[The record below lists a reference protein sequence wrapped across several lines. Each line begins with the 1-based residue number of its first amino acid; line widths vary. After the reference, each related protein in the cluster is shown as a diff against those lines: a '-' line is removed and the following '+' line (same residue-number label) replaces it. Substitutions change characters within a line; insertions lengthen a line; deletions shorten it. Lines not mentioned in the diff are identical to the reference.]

1 MSAGPR
7 WRVETLLVVA
17 LFLVVGLIGAANHEM
32 WRDELEIWLIA
43 RDSGSLPELLRN
55 MSTEGHPALWY
66 LTTWLVARVTRN
78 PLGMQWLSVLI
89 GAASVWIVYRHAPFP
104 RLQRTLLCFGYFPL
118 YEYTV
123 ISRNYGLEFLL
134 LWACCAVYPRR
145 WERPLALGTLL
156 LLLSQTHLFGTVLAV
171 GIVLLIAVE
180 AVSGRGAREH
190 LRRPAVL
197 GGLGLAL
204 AGAGTAALHVALQA
218 SRLGS
223 VHLGVYEPGY
233 DLPWLGSV
241 LATVARGFVPLPLPG
256 DPGLWNSNLLDRL
269 PHPAGAL
276 LGGLLGATL
285 LACCVLWLRRRPVVL
300 PSFLLVVGSMLVVFA
315 VIWYGFA
322 RHHGQIFLAFVAFAW
337 LSADLS
343 PPRDEAAAGRGGSAR
358 RIASTV
364 LTALLGIHVFAAGV
378 LLVSDAARPFSNARA
393 AARFIAAEIDGE
405 TLRVGSRD
413 YAVQPVTAWI
423 DGPFFYPE
431 SGVFGTFLHWGP
443 ERRLTSPEEAL
454 QAAETLHRREGRPVL
469 LVLTLGPGELEPGQE
484 RSLPSGTRIRHVA
497 RFEGAMVASEN
508 YWLYLLR

>member
-1 MSAGPR
+1 MMRPERTA
-7 WRVETLLVVA
+7 VVA
-17 LFLVVGLIGAANHEM
+17 AVVLAFVAIAAVGVWNHEM

-55 MSTEGHPALWY
+55 MGTQGHPALWY
-66 LTTWLVARVTRN
+66 LTIWLVARVTSN
-78 PLGMQWLSVLI
+78 PLGMQCLSVLI

-104 RLQRTLLCFGYFPL
+104 RLQRTLLCFGYFSL

-134 LWACCAVYPRR
+134 LWACCAFYPRR
-145 WERPLALGTLL
+145 RERPLALGTLL

-171 GIVLLIAVE
+171 GILSLMVLE
-180 AVSGRGAREH
+180 ALSDRSAREA

-204 AGAGTAALHVALQA
+204 AGAVLAALHVALQA
-218 SRLGS
+218 SGIGS
-223 VHLGVYEPGY
+223 AHLGVYQPRY
-233 DLPWLGSV
+233 DLPWLGSC
-241 LATVARGFVPLPLPG
+241 LATVARGFVPLPAPG
-256 DPGLWNSNLLDRL
+256 DPGLWNSNLLDQL

-276 LGGLLGATL
+276 VGGLLGALL
-285 LACCVLWLRRRPVVL
+285 LALCVLVLRRRPAL
-300 PSFLLVVGSMLVVFA
+300 LAAFLVVVGSMLAVFA

-322 RHHGQIFLAFVAFAW
+322 RHHGQIFMAFVAFAW

-343 PPRDEAAAGRGGSAR
+343 PPRDEAATGPGGRAR
-358 RIASTV
+358 RMASTG
-364 LTALLGIHVFAAGV
+364 LTVLLGIHVFAAGV
-378 LLVSDAARPFSNARA
+378 LLVSDAVRPFSNARA

-443 ERRLTSPEEAL
+443 ERRLNSAQEAL
-454 QAAETLHRREGRPVL
+454 QAAETLHGQEGRPVL
-469 LVLTLGPGELEPGQE
+469 LVLTFGPGELEPGQE

-497 RFEGAMVASEN
+497 RFEGAMVPSEN
-508 YWLYLLR
+508 YWLYLLH